1 MLERTIEDEMESG
14 DEEKMEISD
23 EENDFP
29 LCLRRDVM
37 GVAQFLV
44 QPLPLYL
51 PTQQIWGW

>member
-37 GVAQFLV
+37 V